1 MKDPKINIDSGAGKG
16 SEPRP
21 VDRKKW
27 DDAAYWKELAKKKAV
42 KKKKK

>member
-21 VDRKKW
+21 VDRRKW
-27 DDAAYWKELAKKKAV
+27 DAADYWKVLAKKKAS